1 MYRKARATAATLGM
15 ALTLTTGQAL
25 AQSGDQHALG
35 RRIEGAW
42 VVQKTPHDCQTGAE
56 FSVTTPELATF
67 FEGGV
72 TIATA
77 GISAAVLSTGHGIWT
92 YTGASGFHNKF
103 HGLLFTPAGSVARI
117 ITVTREIVLSPTA
130 PRSPRTMSPRR
141 TISRG
146 ISWRRGV
153 PQPWALAWTEQ
164 DVEYPPGRTRPR
176 PGKAKRGVPTSPRSR
191 ASRSSRVA
199 LAALGERQRRRG
211 TTDLKPAFSGKLST
225 RNLIR
230 LQETA

>member
-56 FSVTTPELATF
+56 FPVTTPELATF

-77 GISAAVLSTGHGIWT
+77 GVSAAVLSTGHGIWT
-92 YTGASGFHNKF
+92 FTGASGFLNRF

-117 ITVTREIVLSPTA
+117 ITVTREILLSPDGATFTA
-130 PRSPRTMSPRR
+130 D
-141 TISRG
+141 
-146 ISWRRGV
+146 
-153 PQPWALAWTEQ
+153 
-164 DVEYPPGRTRPR
+164 DVAQAHDLEGNLLETRCAAAV
-176 PGKAKRGVPTSPRSR
+176 GA
-191 ASRSSRVA
+191 RV
-199 LAALGERQRRRG
+199 
-211 TTDLKPAFSGKLST
+211 D
-225 RNLIR
+225 
-230 LQETA
+230 